1 MTQSPS
7 VTRISSVPGNRQR
20 LDGGAMFG
28 NAPRALWAKLCPPD
42 DENRISLSCR
52 ALLVERGDQRVLFE
66 TGIGL
71 FFAPALRQRF
81 GVFEDDHVLLTS
93 LAALGLSDADITH
106 VVLSHLHF
114 DHAGGLLSP
123 YEAGQPLR
131 LLFPRARFVVSQA
144 ALERAEHPHARD
156 RASFIPELPGL
167 LRQSG
172 RLHVIPERRSED
184 ASLPGLR
191 FHYSDGHTPGLML
204 TEVLGAPSAADDDVG
219 NGAGSLTF
227 LGDLV
232 PGSAWVH
239 LPMTMGYDRFP
250 ELLID
255 EKTALLGSL
264 LQRRGRLFFTHDL
277 DVAMATL
284 EQRADGRFIATQP
297 VRDADLVRRPL

>member
-1 MTQSPS
+1 MSQSPVS
-7 VTRISSVPGNRQR
+7 LLSSVPGNRQR

-52 ALLVERGDQRVLFE
+52 ALLVERGDQRILLE
-66 TGIGL
+66 TGIGV
-71 FFAPALRQRF
+71 FFAPNLRQRF
-81 GVFEDDHVLLTS
+81 GVFEDEHVLLAS
-93 LAALGLSDADITH
+93 LAKLGLSDSDITH

-114 DHAGGLLSP
+114 DHAGGLLAP
-123 YEAGQPLR
+123 FEAGKPLR
-131 LLFPRARFVVSQA
+131 LLFPRARFVVSEA
-144 ALERAEHPHARD
+144 ALQRAMQPHARD

-167 LRQSG
+167 LRDSG
-172 RLHVIPERRSED
+172 RLHVIAGGASQDP
-184 ASLPGLR
+184 SLPGLR

-204 TEVLGAPSAADDDVG
+204 TEVLSSDGDDAAD
-219 NGAGSLTF
+219 GAARSVTF

-239 LPMTMGYDRFP
+239 LPMTMGYDRYP

-277 DVAMATL
+277 DVAMADL
-284 EQRADGRFIATQP
+284 EQRPDGRFVATQP
-297 VRDADLVRRPL
+297 LRDADLVRRAL